1 MIQLDRPVLSI
12 KATNKLNVYQ
22 TIIDIQPGFPAQVTM
37 AKTDFPKK
45 NVIGN
50 KTFDEVKLG
59 LIQMSSGAERCHYC
73 EDSKADEVEHFL
85 PKDVYPDQCYSWSN
99 YFYSCGSCNGKKDNN
114 CAVIDTQNGQLIN
127 TTPPKKNKT
136 NPLSPLPTPPPPGIQ
151 AFINPETEDP
161 LIFFLLDLQ
170 NGSFEF
176 AELPDINSI
185 DYKRAKYT
193 LQTLRLNKRAFL
205 RKARQQAYGDFKARL
220 TEYIHHRNQIAP
232 ISQINKMIEE
242 IKTHSHPTVWKE
254 MVRQRFLIPQLQNL
268 FNQAPEAINW

>member
-1 MIQLDRPVLSI
+1 MIQLDRPTLSK
-12 KATNKLNVYQ
+12 KANDKLKVYQ
-22 TIIDIQPGFPAQVTM
+22 TIIDKQPDFPAQVKM

-45 NVIGN
+45 NVTRN
-50 KTFDEVKLG
+50 QTFVEVKLG
-59 LIQMSSGAERCHYC
+59 LIQMCSGADRCHYC

-99 YFYSCGSCNGKKDNN
+99 YFYSCGSCNSKKDNK
-114 CAVIDTQNGQLIN
+114 CAVIDTQSGQLID
-127 TTPPKKNKT
+127 TTPPKTNKT

-151 AFINPETEDP
+151 AFINLETEDP

-176 AELPDINSI
+176 SELPDINTI

-193 LQTLRLNKRAFL
+193 LETLRLNKRAFL

-232 ISQINKMIEE
+232 TSQINKMIEE

-254 MVRQRFLIPQLQNL
+254 MIRQRFLIRELQNL
-268 FNQAPEAINW
+268 FNEAPEAINW